1 MQHLTPILCMTRPL
15 TLTLS
20 PKGER
25 DSVGQPAVELAFR
38 GRGTKEE
45 DENDSDKTLSLMKKI
60 AVDLR

>member
-1 MQHLTPILCMTRPL
+1 MTRPL
-15 TLTLS
+15 TLALS
-20 PKGER
+20 PNGER
-25 DSVGQPAVELAFR
+25 NSVGQPAVELAFR